1 MISKNAMNILEK
13 RYFVKDKDGR
23 LMEDEYGMFRRVSSV
38 VGKGDDNLKEQFF
51 YMMQNLDFLPNSPC
65 LMNAGAKLGQLSACF
80 SIPVEDDMGKIFDAV
95 KNVALIQKS
104 GGGTGLNFSK
114 LRQEGAY
121 IASTGGS
128 SSGPISFM
136 KVFNSTTECIKQGGK
151 RRGAS
156 IGLLRVDHP
165 DIMKFIHC
173 KKDNDQLNNFN
184 LSIAI
189 TRLFMTTVEGNG
201 MFDLIDPSTNIVVE
215 TLPAREIWDAIVE
228 NAYKNGEPGLIF
240 IDEINEHNPT
250 PWLGPID
257 GVNPCSE
264 LPLLPF
270 ESCNL
275 GSINLSNML
284 RIVPGSGPQQIEV
297 DLEKLEQTVRLG
309 IRFLN
314 NVIDATKYPLPEI
327 EEMTKKNRKLGLGIM
342 GWADMLIKMNIRYG
356 SDESIILA
364 KHVMKFINEIALNE
378 SVQIGKIDGCY
389 PSGKNYDLILYP
401 RNAARTCIAPTG
413 TLSIIAGCSSGI
425 EPLFA
430 IAYER
435 DQAGMKMLD
444 VNPIFKKTMEL
455 DYHIPVTDELVR
467 EIFLKGSIH
476 DIECI
481 PGNIKYVFVTAH
493 DVKPADHIM
502 MQAAFQQYVDN
513 AVSKTINLGHNA
525 TKQDVDDT
533 YKLAYKMK
541 CKGVTVYRD
550 GSRENQTLSTG
561 ASYDHSSGEPKKEV
575 ESIFDINDM
584 IKSVDILLS
593 YGKSITPRPRPEITS
608 GSTKKIKTGCGN
620 LYITVNRDECGICE
634 VFAEAGRLGGCP
646 SQSEA
651 TARVVSIALRAN
663 VDINAIVG
671 QLKGIKCPA
680 TKGKNLKCKSCPDA
694 IGQYLEMVYNENK
707 FIPITN
713 SCEEMPETYMPMPE
727 TKITNPYEENLSGK
741 TDTICCKEC
750 GGEIEHEGGCHICRN
765 CGETRCS

>member
-1 MISKNAMNILEK
+1 MISENAMKILEK
-13 RYFVKDKDGR
+13 RYFVKDKDGI

-275 GSINLSNML
+275 GSVNLSNML

-309 IRFLN
+309 VRFLN
-314 NVIDATKYPLPEI
+314 NVIDVTNYPLSEI

-364 KHVMKFINEIALNE
+364 KHVMKFINETALNE
-378 SVQIGKIDGCY
+378 SLKIAEISYCY
-389 PSGKNYDLILYP
+389 PSFIDSPDFRKGINAP

-435 DQAGMKMLD
+435 YQADMKMLD
-444 VNPIFKKTMEL
+444 VNPIFRKMMEL
-455 DYHIPVTDELVR
+455 DYHIHVTEELIK
-467 EIFLKGSIH
+467 EIFLKGSIQG
-476 DIECI
+476 IECI
-481 PGNIKYVFVTAH
+481 PDNIKYLFVTAH
-493 DVKPADHIM
+493 DVKPASHIM

-525 TKQDVDDT
+525 TKQDVDD
-533 YKLAYKMK
+533 AYKFAYRMK

-575 ESIFDINDM
+575 ESNDM
-584 IKSVDILLS
+584 TKSADILLS
-593 YGKSITPRPRPEITS
+593 YGKSITPRLRPEITS
-608 GSTKKIKTGCGN
+608 GSTKKQKSLACDSRISEM
-620 LYITVNRDECGICE
+620 YPGIPTRIRY
-634 VFAEAGRLGGCP
+634 AP
-646 SQSEA
+646 
-651 TARVVSIALRAN
+651 IAMR
-663 VDINAIVG
+663 
-671 QLKGIKCPA
+671 P
-680 TKGKNLKCKSCPDA
+680 
-694 IGQYLEMVYNENK
+694 
-707 FIPITN
+707 
-713 SCEEMPETYMPMPE
+713 
-727 TKITNPYEENLSGK
+727 
-741 TDTICCKEC
+741 
-750 GGEIEHEGGCHICRN
+750 
-765 CGETRCS
+765 